1 MNAKRPNKCS
11 TDWPRFPDVSLA
23 GEPEG
28 NESVLVQPSLIV
40 TGGNRQAKRRAI
52 EANHDLLFWRQ
63 VLDSERLRLRLLPGL
78 LLSDEG
84 LLWALAAR

>member
-40 TGGNRQAKRRAI
+40 TGGNRQAKRQAI
-52 EANHDLLFWRQ
+52 EANEYL
-63 VLDSERLRLRLLPGL
+63 GL
-78 LLSDEG
+78 APSAGD
-84 LLWALAAR
+84 